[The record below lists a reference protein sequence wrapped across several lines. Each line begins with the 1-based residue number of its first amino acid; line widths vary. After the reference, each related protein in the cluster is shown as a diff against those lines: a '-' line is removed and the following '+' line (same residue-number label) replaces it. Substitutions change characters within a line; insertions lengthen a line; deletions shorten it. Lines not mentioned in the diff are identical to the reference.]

1 MNWRSLISTKF
12 LEILPWC
19 GSRKICNAKRIWT
32 INGNTPKEHGWY
44 VFSLDGSKFAV
55 LHEDEMQGADLKYE
69 SEHNIISGYVVGN
82 RFITDDSKI
91 NVDPDKLIDQT
102 ETVYCV
108 EHGLD
113 HIVKAS
119 VIRNMLGKLIFI
131 RQDFSV
137 GPEDEVLE
145 AIRNK
150 KYDIDDIKGVTPALE
165 LAFRWVSV
173 KRREL
178 EEHRRYLQMLHD
190 ADTAIGRRNIVNANF
205 ELAAQHALKVSGA
218 DLIDVRNSCNVNEKI
233 VQYRFRDMRF
243 ECVVDRNTL
252 RIIDAGICLTDEST
266 GEKGDSYF
274 TLESLP
280 GVIDEAI
287 NRNRLV
293 IYRHVGS

>member
-1 MNWRSLISTKF
+1 
-12 LEILPWC
+12 
-19 GSRKICNAKRIWT
+19 
-32 INGNTPKEHGWY
+32 
-44 VFSLDGSKFAV
+44 
-55 LHEDEMQGADLKYE
+55 
-69 SEHNIISGYVVGN
+69 
-82 RFITDDSKI
+82 
-91 NVDPDKLIDQT
+91 
-102 ETVYCV
+102 
-108 EHGLD
+108 
-113 HIVKAS
+113 
-119 VIRNMLGKLIFI
+119 
-131 RQDFSV
+131 
-137 GPEDEVLE
+137 
-145 AIRNK
+145 
-150 KYDIDDIKGVTPALE
+150 
-165 LAFRWVSV
+165 VSV